1 MGQDASD
8 GAPAPDVKVNGVPL
22 DSIVNPEGQ
31 ANHNFEPSRTDSTQA
46 VRQKLLRSG
55 TSYASLPPPGSILTG
70 KQEHC
75 TKEF

>member
-1 MGQDASD
+1 MGLDASD

-22 DSIVNPEGQ
+22 DSEEQ
-31 ANHNFEPSRTDSTQA
+31 ATHKSEATTIDPIQA

-55 TSYASLPPPGSILTG
+55 TSYSSIPPPGSILTG

-75 TKEF
+75 TKDF